1 MFDSIAQNIPYAQF
15 NMHGVM
21 LTVKRLDMVHPQI
34 SGNKFYK
41 LKYNFIEAQ
50 QQGFTKI
57 LTFGGAYSNHIAAT
71 AFASHQFGFES
82 VGIIR
87 GEELAHKKLNPTLQT
102 AQDFGMQLHFV
113 SRNKYRLKQQIDY
126 LAHLEQQYPQHYVI
140 PEGGTNQLA
149 IRGCMEILTTDD
161 LNNFDLICT
170 AVGTGGTITGLIEA
184 STVQQKILGF
194 SALKGTFLTD
204 EVAQL
209 TQKNNWEI
217 TDEFCFG
224 SYAKTTPELM
234 QFIQRIEQQHDIVL
248 EQIYTAKMLYG
259 IEQMI
264 LQAKITPNQRVL
276 IIHTG
281 GLQAKAL
288 T

>member
-87 GEELAHKKLNPTLQT
+87 GEELAHKKLNQTLQT

-224 SYAKTTPELM
+224 GYAKTTPELM

>member
-224 SYAKTTPELM
+224 GYAKTAPELM
-234 QFIQRIEQQHDIVL
+234 QFIQRIEQQYDIVL

-264 LQAKITPNQRVL
+264 LQAKITPDQRVL